1 MGNLIWHEYAR
12 FVSLTASVYT
22 VWASFFGLI
31 YRKFFW
37 DFVNGTIRAPGGLQ
51 PAPQDAF
58 FISIIVKAPIV
69 PIISMILGIMLVALD
84 YPAPYLK
91 GTGIHRSFM
100 LRVVGMI
107 FQAFFAVLWYQ
118 GTNGALWSL
127 VAAMC
132 WGRAIALGEQMQEAK
147 DNRGRRGGA

>member
-1 MGNLIWHEYAR
+1 MPLE
-12 FVSLTASVYT
+12 VSSTL
-22 VWASFFGLI
+22 LL
-31 YRKFFW
+31 
-37 DFVNGTIRAPGGLQ
+37 RAPFPSGRLTPAPSLSR

-118 GTNGALWSL
+118 VCLLISYSHAALLMGCGGCVGDEWCAMVSGSGHVLGPRYSLRGTDAGSK
-127 VAAMC
+127 
-132 WGRAIALGEQMQEAK
+132 GQ
-147 DNRGRRGGA
+147 